1 MVPCEQESQSQ
12 EEEEIPL
19 LEGFQWESLMD
30 VSAQGTSRKRS
41 LSESSFA
48 PASTQSPFASLTSE
62 ETAQRETLGSEQL
75 RTPDPPSSL
84 SAPDKKD
91 HQCQPESKLQ
101 KHPEKLTS
109 AAVKVLQRSDAALC
123 ISSSETEQNDG
134 QGTGKRRRAAKVS
147 LRNKCS
153 LICSGKI

>member
-48 PASTQSPFASLTSE
+48 PASTHSPLASLTSE
-62 ETAQRETLGSEQL
+62 ETVQREPLSSEQL
-75 RTPDPPSSL
+75 RTSDSPSSL

-91 HQCQPESKLQ
+91 RQCQPESKVQ

-109 AAVKVLQRSDAALC
+109 TAMKVFQRSDSALGD
-123 ISSSETEQNDG
+123 SSSETEQNDG

-147 LRNKCS
+147 LRNEFS
-153 LICSGKI
+153 LSFLETF